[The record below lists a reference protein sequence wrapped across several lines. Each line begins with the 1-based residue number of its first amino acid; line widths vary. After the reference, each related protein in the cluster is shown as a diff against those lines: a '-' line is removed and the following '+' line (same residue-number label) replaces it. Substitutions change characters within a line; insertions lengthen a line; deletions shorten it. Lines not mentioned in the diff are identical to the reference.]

1 MKIQPKELLY
11 KILTVIITLDAA
23 LYSTTLSGGL
33 KRPIHLACLLCTLLF
48 TPLCVWL
55 QKNGY
60 KQFFISMVLLLFG
73 VISYGISGNTDILV
87 SIIFVVLAW
96 EVDADEILGIIYRVR
111 LVVFACTILLAAAGV
126 LELGTIATSS
136 ADKGVLLGYGHA
148 NTFAGNAGLLVFL
161 ALAVHRKHLKPYH
174 LVAVSAAGAFIF
186 VISRSRTSLILISLL
201 ILLSLVSFTTKG
213 KRMLEKM
220 GRFFLPVLVSAIFIL
235 IGMRATGLYPR
246 FVDLADRLLNG
257 RLLLAAMN
265 LEYYPVTLLGQKVDL
280 SIIAAHHQY
289 HVLDNG
295 YAYILVHYGVIGVFV
310 ICGLAQL
317 AIRTCIKQKEYMLLI
332 LSMCVLIWMVYE
344 GMMVS
349 ATSNFTLL
357 FAMTYMKRNMEY
369 NKKKRAARRIQI

>member
-1 MKIQPKELLY
+1 M
-11 KILTVIITLDAA
+11 
-23 LYSTTLSGGL
+23 
-33 KRPIHLACLLCTLLF
+33 
-48 TPLCVWL
+48 
-55 QKNGY
+55 
-60 KQFFISMVLLLFG
+60 
-73 VISYGISGNTDILV
+73 
-87 SIIFVVLAW
+87 
-96 EVDADEILGIIYRVR
+96 
-111 LVVFACTILLAAAGV
+111 
-126 LELGTIATSS
+126 
-136 ADKGVLLGYGHA
+136 GYGHA

-295 YAYILVHYGVIGVFV
+295 YAYILVHYGVIVVFV

-349 ATSNFTLL
+349 STSNFTLL

>member
-174 LVAVSAAGAFIF
+174 LVAVAAAGAFIF
-186 VISRSRTSLILISLL
+186 VVSRSRTSLILIALL
-201 ILLSLVSFTTKG
+201 ILMSLLSFLPRG
-213 KRMLEKM
+213 KRILLKM
-220 GRFFLPVLVSAIFIL
+220 GKIFMPVLVAVIFLL
-235 IGMRATGLYPR
+235 IGMRSVGLFPR
-246 FVDLADRLLNG
+246 FVDIADRMLNG

-265 LEYYPVTLLGQKVDL
+265 LEYYPVTLLGQKVDS

-289 HVLDNG
+289 YVLDNG
-295 YAYILVHYGVIGVFV
+295 YAYILVHYGIAGVCV
-310 ICGLAQL
+310 ICGLAQMAL
-317 AIRTCIKQKEYMLLI
+317 YTCVKKKEYMLLI
-332 LSMCVLIWMVYE
+332 LSICVLIWMVYE
-344 GMMVS
+344 GMMIS

-357 FAMTYMKRNMEY
+357 FAMTCIWSKVE
-369 NKKKRAARRIQI
+369 KESTVRRIQI